1 MITGITRPRAKRPRR
16 GDLRHVGWRQ
26 WASGEAAWFLGIY
39 WGYHGDNFF
48 RTAELDELDAEG
60 CVWKWGKKVR
70 LAMVLM
76 AICFW
81 GRIHKYHEIS
91 PWTLYSNTQVGQNMT
106 GWCSKPPWGPQHD
119 LCNELLASSDLWMDL
134 LKSHM
139 FYGKSTAKQF
149 FEWNT
154 RWKPIFSS
162 CNLWFC
168 PVKFHWNQ
176 SQSNPMIERHTKSE
190 SVDVCWDQLQRRFLP
205 FNWLLG
211 SSDLPRHQQEQ
222 WQYPPGWWYT
232 YPSENM
238 SSSLGMII
246 PNIWKNKKMFQ
257 TTNQPLIDVGVQ
269 LWSWTS
275 SSKDS
280 PLNFG
285 AKMGTSHGRRGSG
298 CANKALK
305 CFFRGTKNMII
316 CQYMQYRFGFCP
328 WSCLK
333 FRNVCLR
340 RWNHQIF

>member
-48 RTAELDELDAEG
+48 RTDELDELDAEG

-232 YPSENM
+232 YPSEKYEFVTWDDY
-238 SSSLGMII
+238 S
-246 PNIWKNKKMFQ
+246 
-257 TTNQPLIDVGVQ
+257 
-269 LWSWTS
+269 
-275 SSKDS
+275 
-280 PLNFG
+280 
-285 AKMGTSHGRRGSG
+285 
-298 CANKALK
+298 
-305 CFFRGTKNMII
+305 
-316 CQYMQYRFGFCP
+316 QYME
-328 WSCLK
+328 K
-333 FRNVCLR
+333 
-340 RWNHQIF
+340 